1 MKLIV
6 FGATGTIGTQ
16 LVRQALNQNHS
27 VTAFARRARSIEF
40 KHKNLKLISG
50 NVLDPEKVKNA
61 VYGHKAVMV
70 ALGAGRQGNIRS
82 EGTRNIIQA
91 MEQSGV
97 NRLVCLSTLGAGDSR
112 NNLNF
117 FWKHIMFGLFLRK
130 AYADHQLQEEYIR
143 NSSLTWTIVR
153 PGAFTNGER
162 TEKYK
167 HGFSSKE
174 KNLRLKISRAD
185 VADFMLK
192 QLSIDQYHFKSPA
205 ISY

>member
-16 LVRQALNQNHS
+16 LVRQALNQHHNI
-27 VTAFARRARSIEF
+27 TAFARRAGKI
-40 KHKNLKLISG
+40 KINHKNLKLISG
-50 NVLDPEKVKNA
+50 NVLNSEKVKNA
-61 VYGHKAVMV
+61 VHGHNAVLV
-70 ALGAGRQGNIRS
+70 ALGAGRKGNIRS

-112 NNLNF
+112 HNLNF

-143 NSSLTWTIVR
+143 NSSLIWTIVR
-153 PGAFTNGER
+153 PGAFTNGKR

-167 HGFSSKE
+167 HGFSSHE
-174 KNLRLKISRAD
+174 KNLQLKISRAD

-192 QLSIDQYHFKSPA
+192 QLSVDQYHCKSPA